1 MSNGEIIHIM
11 FDMNF
16 GAFNWGLWMIF
27 RVGELFQSNL
37 IPGMIICWKEYKMD
51 LGGHMVPRAEWA
63 TFGVPRVWGGW
74 GGWQAEPQA
83 S

>member
-1 MSNGEIIHIM
+1 
-11 FDMNF
+11 
-16 GAFNWGLWMIF
+16 MIF

-37 IPGMIICWKEYKMD
+37 IPGMIKLCWKEYKMD

-74 GGWQAEPQA
+74 GGGDNLNHKRVKNQDVENNSKLQ
-83 S
+83 SNKS